1 MANNTRIYVVTEATP
16 GGDDASKLT
25 SRLVD
30 AGSAAQAIGHCVRP
44 KFAAR
49 VAEQSDLVTLLGK
62 GVKVEKA
69 GAE

>member
-1 MANNTRIYVVTEATP
+1 MANNTRIYVVTEQR
-16 GGDDASKLT
+16 DDGE
-25 SRLVD
+25 RVCLVD
-30 AGSAAQAIGHCVRP
+30 AATAAQAIGHCVRP

-49 VAEQSDLVTLLGK
+49 VAEQADLVALIGK